1 MLVVVPVLCFASFV
15 AIYAA
20 HSHETDT
27 LSRWG
32 ASFLA
37 ACLTWGIAVTTITEM
52 LSLGGLVSFGWLLTM
67 WLIVL
72 AVSLAI
78 CSLEG
83 TRARLMSL
91 AFPSIPRLEYGWV
104 AVATISFLVG
114 LVAYLTAPNNPDS
127 LFYHMPRVLHWIQN
141 QTVAH
146 YPTNILF
153 QLFYPP
159 WAEFAILHLYLL
171 SGGDH
176 WSNLVQWMS
185 MIGSII
191 GSALIAKQLGADVRA
206 QMLAAVM
213 VATIPM
219 GVLQAASTQND
230 YVTSFW
236 LVAVMYFVLRF
247 QSQPRWTTVLAV
259 GASLGMSLLT
269 KPTAYIYA
277 FPIILWFTFMA
288 AACFRWKA
296 WQPVL
301 LVISIALTI
310 NMGHYARNFELW
322 GNPLG
327 VDRENSHP
335 NQRFGIAVT
344 ASNVVRNMSVHLG
357 TRSQEI
363 NRTIYKNIESLHKLL
378 DIDVHDP
385 LTTITGSFNQSW
397 LSNSENRA
405 GNPIHL
411 ILVIVA
417 LGFLLSSRGPGEY
430 QIHTTYAVV
439 LVAAFLIF
447 CSFIKWEVW
456 HSRLH
461 LPLFV
466 LWSPWVSAVLTKRAD
481 YLLVTLVAALM
492 LIGSSLYV
500 PRYVIPLMA
509 GALILWFASHWQS
522 DFRPDRILV
531 SVIAIFLISA
541 STWYVFENQS
551 RPILG
556 RGIRKS
562 ILNVSRTDQLFLYYS
577 YRHLRQPYQNAAK
590 FIADRNCSNIG
601 LSTGIFGRQYLFW
614 VLLQHASRTKI
625 RMEHVNVAN
634 VSAVKSK
641 IEPFAGFSPCAVIV
655 ANTDNDIPPRVNG
668 RQYVKAWSSGPVPLN
683 RTTENVSVLVPKV
696 RLSES

>member
-1 MLVVVPVLCFASFV
+1 MFVIFPLLCFALFV
-15 AIYAA
+15 AAYAA
-20 HSHETDT
+20 HSHETDA

-37 ACLTWGIAVTTITEM
+37 ACVTWGIAVTGIMEM
-52 LSLGGLVSFGWLLTM
+52 LSRVGLISFGWLLTV
-67 WLIVL
+67 WLILL
-72 AVSLAI
+72 AVSMAI

-83 TRARLMSL
+83 TRARLGSL
-91 AFPSIPRLEYGWV
+91 AFPATPRLEYGWV
-104 AVATISFLVG
+104 AVTTIAFLVG
-114 LVAYLTAPNNPDS
+114 LVAYLSAPNNPDS
-127 LFYHMPRVLHWIQN
+127 LFYHMARVLHWIQN

-159 WAEFAILHLYLL
+159 WAEFAILHLHVL

-185 MIGSII
+185 MVGSII
-191 GSALIAKQLGADVRA
+191 GSALIARQLGADARG

-230 YVTSFW
+230 YVTAFW
-236 LVAVMYFVLRF
+236 LVALMYYVLRF
-247 QSQPRWTTVLAV
+247 QSQPGWKTVGGV
-259 GASLGMSLLT
+259 GASLGLSLLT
-269 KPTAYIYA
+269 KSTAYIYA
-277 FPIILWFTFMA
+277 FPIVLWFTFMA
-288 AACFRWKA
+288 AARFRWKA
-296 WQPVL
+296 WQSVL
-301 LVISIALTI
+301 LIASIALTI

-327 VDRENSHP
+327 IDRENSHP
-335 NQRFGIAVT
+335 NKRLGIAVT
-344 ASNVVRNMSVHLG
+344 VSNVIRNMSVHLG
-357 TRSQEI
+357 TRSQDI
-363 NRTIYKNIESLHKLL
+363 NKIIYEKIGSLHEVL
-378 DIDVHDP
+378 DVDVHDP
-385 LTTITGSFNQSW
+385 LTTITGSFDQNW

-411 ILVIVA
+411 ILVILS
-417 LGFLLSSRGPGEY
+417 LGLLLSSRGLRGD

-439 LVAAFLIF
+439 LTGAFLIF
-447 CSFIKWEVW
+447 CSFLKWEVW

-466 LWSPWVSAVLTKRAD
+466 LWSPLVSAVLIKRAD
-481 YLLVTLVAALM
+481 YLLVTVVA
-492 LIGSSLYV
+492 LILSIASTVYV
-500 PRYVIPLMA
+500 SRYAIPLIV
-509 GALILWFASHWQS
+509 GALILWFAAKWHS

-531 SVIAIFLISA
+531 SVVSIFLISA
-541 STWYVFENQS
+541 STWYVFDNHS

-556 RGIRKS
+556 QGVRKS

-590 FIADRNCSNIG
+590 FITDQNCSNVG
-601 LSTGIFGRQYLFW
+601 LSTGVFGRQYLFW
-614 VLLQHASRTKI
+614 VLLQDTSRAKI

-634 VSAVKSK
+634 VSAAKSK
-641 IEPFAGFSPCAVIV
+641 VEPFAGFSPCAVIV
-655 ANTDNDIPPRVNG
+655 ANSDDDMPPSVNG
-668 RQYVKAWSSGPVPLN
+668 RQYVKAWSSGPVRLN
-683 RTTENVSVLVPKV
+683 RTIENVSVLVPKV
-696 RLSES
+696 RFSES